1 MLELSTQVE
10 GQRRTF
16 PLSGERLALGRGND
30 NDIVLSD
37 YSVSRHHALF
47 RLEGDTWLVEDLG
60 STNGVEHNGRPIAR
74 AALAVGDELK
84 IGIFHLLVDEADE
97 TVVLESRLADSKRRE
112 AKENTST
119 EPLLGT
125 STIVR
130 SLADFSADY
139 GLGEAPSGGKIE
151 KRKPIDQE
159 YGTKVFG
166 LLTRLP
172 RLLTQADSVAE
183 ILDRVMDIAF
193 EALPVERGLILLKPE
208 GGTEPVCELLRVRER
223 VETRPE
229 GELPISRTMIDTVMR
244 DRVALLTYDAQSDQ
258 RLTGGESIRI
268 HQIRAAMCAPLWS
281 GDRIIGLMQVD
292 SPFQVGVFGEQD
304 LDLFTALAN
313 FAAVAVER
321 IRYAQS
327 AEYERQIRSRL
338 ERYHSPAVI
347 EAVMERGQEEE
358 EEGVR
363 RLRQGEAT
371 VMFADLVGFT
381 AFSELASLDDVA
393 ELLRIFF
400 THSAAVIF
408 ERGGT
413 LDKFIGDCVMA
424 FFGAPMPQP
433 DHAERA
439 VRAALDIQR
448 AVARWNQE
456 RESES
461 LAPLSIRISLNSGPV
476 VVGDIGSDRRV
487 DYTVLGNT
495 VNVAARLEQAVA
507 KPGDIVIGGETHRLL
522 AGVVASEELGEFRL
536 KGLQQKIA
544 AYRVVDPESA
554 GESPGLQ
561 SDSEKSG
568 QPS

>member
-1 MLELSTQVE
+1 MSTSRLHDWRAAALARRIMLELSTQIE
-10 GQRRTF
+10 GQPRSF

-37 YSVSRHHALF
+37 YSVSRHHAVF
-47 RLEGDTWLVEDLG
+47 RLEGETWVVEDLG
-60 STNGVEHNGRPIAR
+60 STNGIEHNGKVIAR

-84 IGIFHLLVDEADE
+84 IGSFRLSVEEADE
-97 TVVLESRLADSKRRE
+97 TVVLGGARE
-112 AKENTST
+112 GKDAAAGQTSL
-119 EPLLGT
+119 EPPLGT

-139 GLGEAPSGGKIE
+139 GLGGAAADKAE
-151 KRKPIDQE
+151 KRKPIDE
-159 YGTKVFG
+159 EHGTKVFG

-172 RLLTQADSVAE
+172 RLLTQADDVDQ
-183 ILDRVMDIAF
+183 ILSRVMDIAF

-208 GGTEPVCELLRVRER
+208 GGEEPVCELLRVRAQAA
-223 VETRPE
+223 TRPQ
-229 GELPISRTMIDTVMR
+229 GELPISRTMIETVMR

-281 GDRIIGLMQVD
+281 GDRIIGVMQVD

-327 AEYERQIRSRL
+327 AEYERQIRNRL

-347 EAVMERGQEEE
+347 DAVLHRDQESE

-448 AVARWNQE
+448 AVARWNLE

-461 LAPLSIRISLNSGPV
+461 LPPLSIRISLNSGPV

-495 VNVAARLEQAVA
+495 
-507 KPGDIVIGGETHRLL
+507 
-522 AGVVASEELGEFRL
+522 
-536 KGLQQKIA
+536 
-544 AYRVVDPESA
+544 
-554 GESPGLQ
+554 
-561 SDSEKSG
+561 
-568 QPS
+568 

>member
-10 GQRRTF
+10 GQPRTF

-47 RLEGDTWLVEDLG
+47 RLDGETWLVEDLG
-60 STNGVEHNGRPIAR
+60 STNGIEHNGRPIAR

-84 IGIFHLLVDEADE
+84 IGIFKLKVEEADE
-97 TVVLESRLADSKRRE
+97 TVGLG
-112 AKENTST
+112 AKHAEPTPAPGPSPGGT

-125 STIVR
+125 ATIVR

-139 GLGEAPSGGKIE
+139 GLGGVVSEARVE
-151 KRKPIDQE
+151 KVKAVDQE

-172 RLLTQADSVAE
+172 RLLTQADSVDE
-183 ILDRVMDIAF
+183 ILDRVMSIAF

-208 GGTEPVCELLRVRER
+208 GDVEPVCELLRTRER
-223 VETRPE
+223 VETRPQ
-229 GELPISRTMIDTVMR
+229 GELPISQTMIETVMR
-244 DRVALLTYDAQSDQ
+244 DRVALLTYDAQADQ

-281 GDRIIGLMQVD
+281 GDRIIGVMQVD
-292 SPFQVGVFGEQD
+292 SPFKVGVFGEQD

-347 EAVMERGQEEE
+347 EAVMHRDQEAE
-358 EEGVR
+358 EEGLR

-381 AFSELASLDDVA
+381 AFSELASLDEVA

-400 THSAAVIF
+400 SHSAAVIF

-448 AVARWNQE
+448 ALARWNTE

-461 LAPLSIRISLNSGPV
+461 LPPLSIRISLNSGPV

-507 KPGDIVIGGETHRLL
+507 KPGDIVIGAETHRLL
-522 AGVVASEELGEFRL
+522 ADALPTEALGEFRL
-536 KGLQQKIA
+536 KGLKQQVGA
-544 AYRVVDPESA
+544 FRVIDPQDGDKGKA
-554 GESPGLQ
+554 
-561 SDSEKSG
+561 KG
-568 QPS
+568 QTRRKGQVS